1 MEKKNKNTSLHFR
14 LRKIDEQ
21 RNYFLEEINLLL
33 VKNIK
38 NFQTL
43 NYIEHQLI
51 LASTVTGCISIVAIA
66 YLVGVPAGII
76 IKKMKKNL
84 IK

>member
-38 NFQTL
+38 NFQNFEL
-43 NYIEHQLI
+43 Y
-51 LASTVTGCISIVAIA
+51 
-66 YLVGVPAGII
+66 
-76 IKKMKKNL
+76 
-84 IK
+84 